1 MFLIFKT
8 NLHIIIMTKSSYL
21 NNINYGDI
29 FKTILFMINPTS
41 IVEIGILDGFS
52 LKTMADNTSNN
63 CVIKAYDIFDE
74 FNGNSADKEAL
85 QKDFLKNDNV
95 TIEYG
100 DFYKLCHD
108 IQDNSID
115 LLHIDI
121 ANNGDVF
128 EYVIKNY
135 IKKIKRNGIIILEGG
150 SNERD
155 NVEWMNI
162 YNKPK
167 IQPIIEKYSSSVN
180 IKVIGKIPSLSII
193 TLKNNM

>member
-21 NNINYGDI
+21 NNLNYGDI

-52 LKTMADNTSNN
+52 LKTMTDNTSNN

-74 FNGNSADKEAL
+74 FNGHSANKEVL
-85 QKDFLKNDNV
+85 QKEFLKNDNV

-100 DFYKLCHD
+100 DFYKLCDD

-135 IKKIKRNGIIILEGG
+135 IRKLKRNGIIILEGG

-167 IQPIIEKYSSSVN
+167 IQPIIEKYSSNVN

-193 TLKNNM
+193 AFKNNM

>member
-8 NLHIIIMTKSSYL
+8 NLHIIIMKSSYL
-21 NNINYGDI
+21 NNLNYGDI

-74 FNGNSADKEAL
+74 FNGHSANKEVL
-85 QKDFLKNDNV
+85 QKDFLKYENV

-100 DFYKLCHD
+100 DFYKLCDD

-135 IKKIKRNGIIILEGG
+135 IRKLKRNGIIILEGG

>member
-1 MFLIFKT
+1 M
-8 NLHIIIMTKSSYL
+8 KSSYL
-21 NNINYGDI
+21 NNLNYGDI

-52 LKTMADNTSNN
+52 LKTMTDNTSNN

-74 FNGNSADKEAL
+74 FNGHSANKEAL
-85 QKDFLKNDNV
+85 QKEFLKNDNV

-100 DFYKLCHD
+100 DFYKLCDD

-135 IKKIKRNGIIILEGG
+135 IKKIKKNGIIILEGG

>member
-8 NLHIIIMTKSSYL
+8 NLHIIIMKSSYL
-21 NNINYGDI
+21 NNLNYGDI

-52 LKTMADNTSNN
+52 LKTMADNTSKN

-74 FNGNSADKEAL
+74 FNGHSADKEAL
-85 QKDFLKNDNV
+85 QKEFLKNDNV

-100 DFYKLCHD
+100 DFYKLCDD

-135 IKKIKRNGIIILEGG
+135 MKKIKRNGIIILEGG

>member
-21 NNINYGDI
+21 NNLNYGDI

-52 LKTMADNTSNN
+52 LKTMTDNTSNN

-74 FNGNSADKEAL
+74 FNGHSANKEAL
-85 QKDFLKNDNV
+85 QKEFLKNDNV

-100 DFYKLCHD
+100 DFYKLCDD

-135 IKKIKRNGIIILEGG
+135 MKKIKRNGIIILEGG

-167 IQPIIEKYSSSVN
+167 IQPIIEKYSSSLN

-193 TLKNNM
+193 TLKNNI

>member
-8 NLHIIIMTKSSYL
+8 NLHIIIMKSSYL
-21 NNINYGDI
+21 NNLNYGDI

-52 LKTMADNTSNN
+52 LKTMTDNTSNN

-74 FNGNSADKEAL
+74 FNGHSADKEAL
-85 QKDFLKNDNV
+85 QKEFLKNDNV

-100 DFYKLCHD
+100 DFYKLCDD

-135 IKKIKRNGIIILEGG
+135 MKKIKRNGIIILEGG

>member
-8 NLHIIIMTKSSYL
+8 NLHIIIMKSSYL
-21 NNINYGDI
+21 NNLNYGDI

-52 LKTMADNTSNN
+52 LKTMTDNTSNN
-63 CVIKAYDIFDE
+63 CFIKAYDIFDE
-74 FNGNSADKEAL
+74 FNGHSANKEAL
-85 QKDFLKNDNV
+85 QKEFLKNDNV

-100 DFYKLCHD
+100 DFYKLCDD

-135 IKKIKRNGIIILEGG
+135 IRKLKRNGIIILEGG

>member
-8 NLHIIIMTKSSYL
+8 NLHIIIMKSSYL
-21 NNINYGDI
+21 NNLNYGDI

-52 LKTMADNTSNN
+52 LKTMTDNTSNN

-74 FNGNSADKEAL
+74 FNGHSANKEAL
-85 QKDFLKNDNV
+85 QKEFLKNDNV

-100 DFYKLCHD
+100 DFYKLCDD

-135 IKKIKRNGIIILEGG
+135 IRKLKRNGIIILEGG

>member
-121 ANNGDVF
+121 ANNGHVF